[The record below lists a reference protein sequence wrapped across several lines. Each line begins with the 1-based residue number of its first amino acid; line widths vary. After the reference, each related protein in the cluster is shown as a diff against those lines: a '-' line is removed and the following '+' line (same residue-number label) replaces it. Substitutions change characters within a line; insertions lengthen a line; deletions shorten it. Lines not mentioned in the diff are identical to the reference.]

1 MIEEVS
7 ILRKK
12 REASSID
19 LRDHISLFLL
29 VILFNLL

>member
-1 MIEEVS
+1 MIEVS

-12 REASSID
+12 REASID
-19 LRDHISLFLL
+19 LREHISLFLL